1 MVKKGTQKV
10 VSLYDPEVDQLTTWK
25 DRFMEEEIR
34 GDRSENI
41 VGKIDLQLQRFIE
54 FFRKRYGHERV
65 TAVTKR
71 DVKAWIDF
79 LYEEGKEP
87 GVGFAASTANNH
99 KAHLSLFMGWLHEQ
113 RPHLLPEDPSKGKGM
128 RDIQLPV
135 PDVKALTEA
144 QLRSLINLLDRLER
158 FYVLKGR
165 ASAVDPNPPLRK
177 NARPKR
183 DRAIVYLLLATGI
196 RREML
201 VNLDLDQLQPN
212 DPDMLRA
219 GRVFKLNR
227 IRGKGRTESRK
238 VVIDKDAREALA
250 DYLEFERPLDAQPN
264 SKALFISGPTANEGN
279 GRLSVGRIN
288 RILKKIGS
296 WHDAEQ
302 TDPERMIQPLA
313 PHDFRHTYAVYLAI
327 RTGGSKILLQRELGH
342 GNDRYLETY
351 TNFPGELVEG
361 YQDETRNR

>member
-1 MVKKGTQKV
+1 MTKKGAQKV
-10 VSLYDPEVDQLTTWK
+10 LNLYDPESDVLTLWK
-25 DRFMEEEIR
+25 DRFMEEEIQ
-34 GDRSENI
+34 GDRSHNI
-41 VGKIDLQLQRFIE
+41 EQKIDKQLQRFID
-54 FFRKRYGHERV
+54 FFRSRYGHERV

-71 DVKAWIDF
+71 DVKAWIEF
-79 LYEEGKEP
+79 LYKDGKGP
-87 GVGFAASTANNH
+87 GEGFAASTVNNH
-99 KAHLSLFMGWLHEQ
+99 KAHLSLFLGWLHNA
-113 RPHLLPEDPSKGKGM
+113 RPYLLPEDPTKGKGM

-135 PDVKALTEA
+135 PEVKALTEP

-165 ASAVDPNPPLRK
+165 GSANDPNPPLRK

-212 DPDMLRA
+212 NPDMLRA

-250 DYLEFERPLDAQPN
+250 DYLEFERPLDTQPN
-264 SKALFISGPTANEGN
+264 SKALFISGPTASEGN

-302 TDPERMIQPLA
+302 RDPERMIQPLA

-327 RTGGSKILLQRELGH
+327 RTGGNKILLQRELGH

-351 TNFPGELVEG
+351 TNFPDELVEG
-361 YQDETRNR
+361 YQDGDNKR